1 MIEWLVWCYRRR
13 KENYR
18 ALDAN
23 MENSIG
29 ALSDALSGS
38 DYKPKHVRRVSSTI
52 GIAHKLFDNI
62 TSRLHINM
70 YSVGGR
76 HKRPEVKAEVRT
88 VHSLLASKLVFTD
101 KQRGMLKIFDNDK
114 KLVGINLDSR
124 FGFGNRNKLITK
136 ALSVIRAGLPDY
148 LASEYMRKL

>member
-1 MIEWLVWCYRRR
+1 MCLTRRR
-13 KENYR
+13 KKHYR

-29 ALSDALSGS
+29 VLSDALSGS
-38 DYKPKHVRRVSSTI
+38 DYKPKHVRRVSSTV

-70 YSVGGR
+70 YSVCSR

-88 VHSLLASKLVFTD
+88 VHRLLNSKTIFTD
-101 KQRGMLKIFDNDK
+101 KQRGMVKIFDNDK
-114 KLVGINLDSR
+114 KLVGINLNSR
-124 FGFGNRNKLITK
+124 FGFDNRNKLISK
-136 ALSVIRAGLPDY
+136 ALSVIRAGLPHN
-148 LASEYMRKL
+148 LTGEHMRKL